1 MSKRSLLFLLV
12 FWNVL
17 LTAAIVWSLVRARV
31 PMKVLKSQLTELND
45 TMPSPA
51 EPVQRDTAALAKGR
65 IAFFFMDT
73 VQAKYD
79 LVKESTDR
87 FQSEGKRMEAALQ
100 SEMQKAQARY
110 NELTSKDHTYSTQGD
125 MQKDQ
130 AELQQLG
137 QKIQDMRTSSQ
148 DQLDQ
153 MQTRMLQDITA
164 KIQKFLE
171 DYNKTVGYDYI
182 FSIQNGGQIWVGNKG
197 LDITA
202 DVVSGLNQ
210 QHHAS
215 KAGTAK

>member
-1 MSKRSLLFLLV
+1 MSKRSLLLLLV
-12 FWNVL
+12 FWNLL

-31 PMKVLKSQLTELND
+31 PIKALKRQLTELND
-45 TMPSPA
+45 TMPQPEA
-51 EPVQRDTAALAKGR
+51 PVQRDTAALANAK

-73 VQAKYD
+73 VRSKYE

-100 SEMQKAQARY
+100 NEMQKAQARY
-110 NELTSKDHTYSTQGD
+110 NELTSKDHTYSTQAD

-137 QKIQDMRTSSQ
+137 QKIQDMRSSSQ

-153 MQTRMLQDITA
+153 MQTRMLQDITT

-171 DYNKTVGYDYI
+171 DYNATAGYDYI
-182 FSIQNGGQIWVGNKG
+182 FSIQNDGQIWVGNKG

-202 DVVSGLNQ
+202 DVVNGLNR
-210 QHHAS
+210 QHRAS
-215 KAGTAK
+215 KAK

>member
-1 MSKRSLLFLLV
+1 
-12 FWNVL
+12 
-17 LTAAIVWSLVRARV
+17 V
-31 PMKVLKSQLTELND
+31 PMKVLKGQLTELND
-45 TMPSPA
+45 SMPTPTPSTA
-51 EPVQRDTAALAKGR
+51 RDTAALANAR

-87 FQSEGKRMEAALQ
+87 FQSEGKRMEAELQ
-100 SEMQKAQARY
+100 NEMQKAQARY
-110 NELTSKDHTYSTQGD
+110 DELMSKDHTYSTQAD
-125 MQKDQ
+125 LQKDQ

-148 DQLDQ
+148 DKLDR
-153 MQTRMLQDITA
+153 MQTKMLQDITA
-164 KIQKFLE
+164 KIQNFLE
-171 DYNKTVGYDYI
+171 DYNKAAGYDYI

-210 QHHAS
+210 RHHAS
-215 KAGTAK
+215 KAATAK